1 MKDIQEFQKF
11 RDLLDQSYQWP
22 DYYEFKFIVKIDD
35 KSLVLE
41 KLIGFSFVE
50 TPSKKGNYISI
61 SARKLIKSTQE
72 VLDVY
77 ELMSTIK
84 GIISL

>member
-1 MKDIQEFQKF
+1 MMDNEEFLKF
-11 RDLLDQSYQWP
+11 RLLLDQSYQWP

-35 KSLVLE
+35 KVLVLD
-41 KLIGFSFVE
+41 KLSGYSIIE
-50 TPSKKGNYISI
+50 TPSKKGNYIAI
-61 SARKLIKSTQE
+61 TARKLMKSSQE

-77 ELMSTIK
+77 ELMGTIK

>member
-1 MKDIQEFQKF
+1 MDNQKAQQF
-11 RDLLDQSYQWP
+11 RDLLDQTYQWP
-22 DYYEFKFIVKIDD
+22 DFYEFKFIIKTDD
-35 KSLVLE
+35 KFAALE
-41 KLIGFSFVE
+41 KLQGFTITE
-50 TPSKKGNYISI
+50 TPSKQGNYISI
-61 SARKLIKSTQE
+61 NARKLIKNTQE

>member
-1 MKDIQEFQKF
+1 MSNQKF
-11 RDLLDQSYQWP
+11 RDLLDQGHEWP
-22 DYYEFKFIVKIDD
+22 DYYEFKFIVKVED
-35 KSLVLE
+35 KESILRLLVDFH
-41 KLIGFSFVE
+41 ISE

-72 VLDVY
+72 VIEVY
-77 ELMSTIK
+77 ESVSTIK

>member
-1 MKDIQEFQKF
+1 MDNQKF
-11 RDLLDQSYQWP
+11 RALLDESYQWP
-22 DYYEFKFIVKIDD
+22 DYYEFKFIIKTDD
-35 KSLVLE
+35 KQLILE
-41 KLIGFSFVE
+41 KLIGFTINE

-72 VLDVY
+72 VLEVY
-77 ELMSTIK
+77 EAVSTVK